1 MKLFKK
7 VIIILPIFTIFACS
21 SMPRT
26 KWSDKNMRIY
36 VDPDSIDAEN
46 YVRIQQAL
54 VQSHRF
60 VVIDRA
66 TAFEAIKKEQERLH
80 RTQADRFEDRQKYS
94 MWGKLLGVGSV
105 VVGHV
110 QCENKASWW
119 NSTNNHLVCQQF
131 LSMVDANTG
140 EVFLAV
146 EGENSGPVISS
157 LPHMV
162 PDWKDT
168 VEKLLE
174 EYPKEFEQRSAS
186 KTLLDYEEVAKENA
200 IRQKEIVNERKPA
213 GE

>member
-1 MKLFKK
+1 MRQLKI
-7 VIIILPIFTIFACS
+7 VIVMLSIFTLAACS

-26 KWSDKNMRIY
+26 KWTDKNMRVF

-54 VQSHRF
+54 VQSHKF

-66 TAFEAIKKEQERLH
+66 TSFEAIKKEQERLH
-80 RTQADRFEDRQKYS
+80 RTQVDRFEDRQKFALY
-94 MWGKLLGVGSV
+94 GKLLGVGAIV
-105 VVGHV
+105 VAHA
-110 QCENKASWW
+110 QCENKSSWW

-146 EGENSGPVISS
+146 EGENSGPVIASM
-157 LPHMV
+157 PYVV

-168 VEKLLE
+168 VEKLLD

-186 KTLLDYEEVAKENA
+186 KTLLEYEEVAKENA